1 MADLTYV
8 YCIVKSDKAAPALG
22 RAPKGLPKTKGLR
35 LLDLA
40 GGWHAVAANAPEKDF
55 SAEAIETRLRDL
67 EWVGACGAAH
77 EAVVEHA
84 ATLGT
89 VVPMKLFTLFAGD
102 ARAIAHLGKTKKA
115 LDRIATRIGGCD
127 EWGVRVLFDESRAA
141 AAKTPAKQ
149 RPASGTSF
157 LQRKKEQADERRH
170 LAANAR
176 AEVEELYDGLERVAK
191 RAVRRAPPNQ
201 ELAGSVLLDAVF
213 LVPRKSTR
221 TFKTTAAAIAK
232 ELAKGGHHVTLTGPW
247 PAYSFVEGR

>member
-8 YCIVKSDKAAPALG
+8 YCVVKSDKAAPALG
-22 RAPKGLPKTKGLR
+22 RAPKGLPKTKAVR
-35 LLDLA
+35 LLELG
-40 GGWHAVAANAPEKDF
+40 GGWYAVAASAPERDL
-55 SAEAIETRLRDL
+55 SAEAIEARLRDL

-84 ATLGT
+84 AKLGT
-89 VVPMKLFTLFAGD
+89 VVPMKLFTIFASD

-115 LDRIATRIGGCD
+115 LDRIATRIEGCD
-127 EWGVRVLFDESRAA
+127 EWGVRVLFDETRAA
-141 AAKTPAKQ
+141 AAKPAKP
-149 RPASGTSF
+149 RAASGTSF
-157 LQRKKEQADERRH
+157 LQRKKEQADARRH

-191 RAVRRAPPNQ
+191 RAVRRAPPSQ

-213 LVPRKSTR
+213 LVPRKATR
-221 TFKTTAAAIAK
+221 AFKTTAAAIAK

-247 PAYSFVEGR
+247 PAYSFIEGR